1 LQLLNKFNYLNLL
14 TFSNLSVI
22 LVEECPVMINRYIKP
37 FLLAALGGLLVG
49 SLPSTA
55 IANPVSILPGMAP
68 PSAPVDKET
77 AEVNYNQ
84 NYQAYTELLNQVT
97 SINQFRDV
105 SPNNWAYEALRNLV
119 DNYGCIVGYPDRTFR
134 GDRALTRNEFA
145 AGLSAC
151 LTQLEQRMLMSR
163 QQLGQFM
170 EERETSV
177 AAGDTLENVFTRA
190 SYNATGRFYDLTSIS
205 GQANKIFGWR
215 SWPGSYFDNM
225 IAEDAAV
232 VEAVFQ
238 DALEQQTGGTFV
250 RTQDLPQPFNE
261 SFLERP
267 NYTRFGNPPL
277 PPTAPGF

>member
-1 LQLLNKFNYLNLL
+1 M
-14 TFSNLSVI
+14 V
-22 LVEECPVMINRYIKP
+22 NRSMKSY
-37 FLLAALGGLLVG
+37 LLATLGGLLVG
-49 SLPSTA
+49 GITAPA
-55 IANPVSILPGMAP
+55 IANPVSLIPGLPAP
-68 PSAPVDKET
+68 APDKET
-77 AEVNYNQ
+77 AQANYDQ
-84 NYQAYTELLNQVT
+84 NYQAYTELLGQVT

-151 LTQLEQRMLMSR
+151 LTQLEARMLTSR

-170 EERETSV
+170 EEKETSL

-190 SYNATGRFYDLTSIS
+190 SYNSTGRFYDLTSIS

-232 VEAVFQ
+232 VEAVYH
-238 DALEQQTGGTFV
+238 DALEQQTRGTV
-250 RTQDLPQPFNE
+250 IHTRDLPEPFNQ
-261 SFLERP
+261 SLLEDWSQ
-267 NYTRFGNPPL
+267 YTRFGNPTL
-277 PPTAPGF
+277 PPTVPSF